1 MNAASPCRYG
11 DTVSPCRLTGSA
23 GTTPSH
29 RRCDAMAIRTRR
41 AGGAKRIVVLEAVAG
56 VLAARGYE
64 NTRFTD
70 VSAASGVAIS
80 TLQNYFGSRED
91 MVIEAMEVF
100 TDREV
105 NALGAVA
112 AAEADPWRRLVA
124 LVDRSLNNSESTR
137 QILVEFWRSAMR
149 DDDLRDYSAE
159 VQLRYRA
166 PFLAAVREG
175 SERGE
180 FRLAHD
186 AEAVTDFLLS
196 ALAGLIISRVQHHST
211 TSPAEFRDVLL
222 TQLRLML
229 GVEGRPSG
237 TRKIEDR

>member
-1 MNAASPCRYG
+1 
-11 DTVSPCRLTGSA
+11 
-23 GTTPSH
+23 
-29 RRCDAMAIRTRR
+29 MAIRRSR
-41 AGGAKRIVVLEAVAG
+41 AGGAKRAVVLDAVAG

-70 VSAASGVAIS
+70 VSAASGVAVS

-91 MVIEAMEVF
+91 MIIEAMEVF

-105 NALGAVA
+105 DAQATVA

-124 LVDRSLNNSESTR
+124 LVDRSLLNSESSR

-159 VQLRYRA
+159 VQTRYRA
-166 PFLAAVREG
+166 PFLTAVREG

-180 FRLAHD
+180 FRLAQD
-186 AEAVTDFLLS
+186 AEAVTDLLLA
-196 ALAGLIISRVQHHST
+196 ALAGLIVSRVQHHPT
-211 TSPAEFRDVLL
+211 PSPAQFRDVLL
-222 TQLRLML
+222 AQLRLML
-229 GVEGRPSG
+229 GIQG
-237 TRKIEDR
+237 

>member
-1 MNAASPCRYG
+1 MLA
-11 DTVSPCRLTGSA
+11 
-23 GTTPSH
+23 
-29 RRCDAMAIRTRR
+29 
-41 AGGAKRIVVLEAVAG
+41 AVAG

-91 MVIEAMEVF
+91 MVVEAMEVF

-105 NALGAVA
+105 EALTAVA
-112 AAEADPWRRLVA
+112 SAEPDPWRRLVA
-124 LVDRSLNNSESTR
+124 LMDRSLHNSESTR
-137 QILVEFWRSAMR
+137 QVLVEFWRSAMR

-159 VQLRYRA
+159 VQTRYRA

-175 SERGE
+175 GERGE
-180 FRLAHD
+180 FTLAHD
-186 AEAVTDFLLS
+186 AETVTDFLLS
-196 ALAGLIISRVQHHST
+196 ALAGLIVSRVQHHPT
-211 TSPAEFRDVLL
+211 PSPAAFRDILL

-229 GVEGRPSG
+229 GVTERTSRIRTDRG
-237 TRKIEDR
+237 T

>member
-1 MNAASPCRYG
+1 MAA
-11 DTVSPCRLTGSA
+11 
-23 GTTPSH
+23 
-29 RRCDAMAIRTRR
+29 
-41 AGGAKRIVVLEAVAG
+41 

-64 NTRFTD
+64 HTRFTD

-105 NALGAVA
+105 DALDEVA
-112 AAEADPWRRLVA
+112 TAEADPWRRLVA
-124 LVDRSLNNSESTR
+124 LTDRSLHNAESTR

-159 VQLRYRA
+159 VQTRYRA

-175 SERGE
+175 AERGE
-180 FRLAHD
+180 FTLAHD

-196 ALAGLIISRVQHHST
+196 ALAGLIIFRVQRPPT
-211 TSPAEFRDVLL
+211 PFAAEFRDVLL

-229 GVEGRPSG
+229 GVKDQIPS
-237 TRKIEDR
+237 T